1 MITTTNEEETRNE
14 IAPPLWRD
22 VSFFDR
28 AATQPMP
35 MTHEGPKSGI
45 DAKNNDTGAPAKEP
59 SKETEGLIKANSPKS
74 PPEQHDKESSSDVD
88 ELSEMIVLDEPGSSD
103 NEGID
108 VSEWEP
114 VSQTSVAVDYSN
126 VPVFLK
132 TLRDW
137 RSQ

>member
-1 MITTTNEEETRNE
+1 MLVTYEAPNSGINVQNIDREEEPGE
-14 IAPPLWRD
+14 
-22 VSFFDR
+22 
-28 AATQPMP
+28 
-35 MTHEGPKSGI
+35 
-45 DAKNNDTGAPAKEP
+45 PAI
-59 SKETEGLIKANSPKS
+59 ETEGLIKANSPKS
-74 PPEQHDKESSSDVD
+74 PPERHDKESSSDED

>member
-1 MITTTNEEETRNE
+1 MITTTNQVETKKE

-22 VSFFDR
+22 VSFFDK
-28 AATQPMP
+28 AVTQPIP
-35 MTHEGPKSGI
+35 VTHDASNSGI
-45 DAKNNDTGAPAKEP
+45 NAQNIVIEAQPVEPA
-59 SKETEGLIKANSPKS
+59 KETEGLIKANSPKS
-74 PPEQHDKESSSDVD
+74 PPEQHDKESSRDVD